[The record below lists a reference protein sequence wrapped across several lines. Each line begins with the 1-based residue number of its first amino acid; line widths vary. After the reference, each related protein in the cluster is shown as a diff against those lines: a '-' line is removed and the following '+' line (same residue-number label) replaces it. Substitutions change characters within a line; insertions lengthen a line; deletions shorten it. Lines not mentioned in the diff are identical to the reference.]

1 MAKGDVQDTEKAV
14 DELLTFVVDPL
25 VKILQTEI
33 NRKRYGLDGIKKG
46 NYIKINTLAVK
57 HIDIFD
63 IATPMEKLISSGV
76 FTINDILKVLKMQTI
91 DEEWADQHFITK
103 NYATIQ
109 DLLNDLG
116 GGGRIEKQNELA
128 NGAGAGG

>member
-1 MAKGDVQDTEKAV
+1 ME
-14 DELLTFVVDPL
+14 
-25 VKILQTEI
+25 ILQKEI
-33 NRKRYGLDGIKKG
+33 NRKRYGVQEIRKG

-57 HIDIFD
+57 HIDVFD

-91 DEEWADQHFITK
+91 DEEWAEQHFITK

-109 DLLNDLG
+109 DLLNSLG
-116 GGGRIEKQNELA
+116 GGGKIEKQNKLA
-128 NGAGAGG
+128 DGAGTGG